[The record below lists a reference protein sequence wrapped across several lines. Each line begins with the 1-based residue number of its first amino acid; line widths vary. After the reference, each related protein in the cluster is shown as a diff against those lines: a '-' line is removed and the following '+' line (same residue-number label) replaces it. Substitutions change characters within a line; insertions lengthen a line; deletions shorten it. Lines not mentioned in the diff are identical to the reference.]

1 MRHFGK
7 EDLLKLYDNCF
18 MDDFLAHIA
27 SITHK
32 DVKTISVKVVE
43 DTVIRRID
51 RKVYNQDNP
60 NLKNRI
66 KDLKIVDNSAILVEE
81 KSKEE
86 LEEAAEDEIKL
97 HKLTSQDERVDID
110 STENIRTVIVNPE
123 SEPSNF
129 ERYQINIDWT
139 V

>member
-1 MRHFGK
+1 
-7 EDLLKLYDNCF
+7 

-43 DTVIRRID
+43 DTIIRRID

>member
-1 MRHFGK
+1 
-7 EDLLKLYDNCF
+7 
-18 MDDFLAHIA
+18 
-27 SITHK
+27 
-32 DVKTISVKVVE
+32 
-43 DTVIRRID
+43 
-51 RKVYNQDNP
+51 
-60 NLKNRI
+60 
-66 KDLKIVDNSAILVEE
+66 VEE

>member
-1 MRHFGK
+1 VRHFGK

-18 MDDFLAHIA
+18 MDDFLAQIA